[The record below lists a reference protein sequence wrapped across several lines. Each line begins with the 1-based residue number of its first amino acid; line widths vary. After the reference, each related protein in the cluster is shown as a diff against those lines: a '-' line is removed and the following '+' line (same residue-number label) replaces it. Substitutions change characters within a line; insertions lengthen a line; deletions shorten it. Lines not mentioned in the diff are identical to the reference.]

1 MILLYNLLLLLL
13 TKMKNSVAISESI
26 NKNASSVCDCPKACD
41 SVHYEAA
48 MSYATAN
55 QNSENEFDLSD
66 EFLRSVGTHLNKSLD
81 IREYTLHD
89 RRAAN
94 MLEITRVLQELPPK
108 REEIWA
114 DYDIYVYAMK
124 SSMILNGRKD
134 MIDFIELSY
143 RNLQK
148 VLERGFNAGWSRMN
162 IYFDILSDLF
172 MHSETLTASKD
183 TIEQKQW
190 RADLLKVQLTVS
202 KLSLYHLERVHDAYH
217 RAVPLVDTCV
227 TPNGSYDGLYLTKEL
242 FKHTQDINDTY
253 TRLRGHITKYIEHID
268 ILFHINITNGHMT
281 DIENTYVNQS
291 SDFLRTV
298 ADYARD
304 LKRYESLIIKHPL
317 ERLMKAIKRKAY
329 WWRDIETLR
338 FAYSDC
344 KYNYRR
350 GVDDIDRCLTA
361 YNNTNT
367 TATLKSYLDDLKNE
381 RRASKLDL
389 AVTLQSNNIMQ
400 LLDNF
405 KESVLR
411 TQERM
416 RAYITSG
423 DYLGRMYCKFY
434 IHTRKPILQAFFSK
448 LHHHLNRT
456 TDSEK
461 SAMED
466 YFMQNNR
473 TSYEARIIRG
483 DETLIKEC
491 HDKSFVPLHSFKTI
505 SHRNITSFKKNLDT
519 LLHKTRL
526 DGTMFR

>member
-1 MILLYNLLLLLL
+1 
-13 TKMKNSVAISESI
+13 MKFCIAISESI

-41 SVHYEAA
+41 SVQYKAA

-81 IREYTLHD
+81 TREYTLHD
-89 RRAAN
+89 RQAAN
-94 MLEITRVLQELPPK
+94 MQEVTRVLQELPPNSG
-108 REEIWA
+108 EIWG
-114 DYDIYVYAMK
+114 DYYRYVFAVK
-124 SSMILNGRKD
+124 SSMIPNDRQD
-134 MIDFIELSY
+134 VIDFIGLSY

-162 IYFDILSDLF
+162 VYFDILSDLF
-172 MHSETLTASKD
+172 MHSKTLTASEG
-183 TIEQKQW
+183 TTEQKQW

-268 ILFHINITNGHMT
+268 VLFHVNITNGHMT

-291 SDFLRTV
+291 NDFWRTI
-298 ADYARD
+298 ANYERD
-304 LKRYESLIIKHPL
+304 LKLYESLIIKQPL
-317 ERLMKAIKRKAY
+317 ERLKRAIKWKVYYWKDIDTLKTAY
-329 WWRDIETLR
+329 I
-338 FAYSDC
+338 DC
-344 KYNYRR
+344 RYNYHT
-350 GVDDIDRCLTA
+350 GVEDIDRCLTA
-361 YNNTNT
+361 YHNTNT
-367 TATLKSYLDDLKNE
+367 TATLKSYFDDLKNE
-381 RRASKLDL
+381 RRASKLHL

-416 RAYITSG
+416 RAYDTSG
-423 DYLGRMYCKFY
+423 ELLGRMRCKFY
-434 IHTRKPILQAFFSK
+434 LNTWDPILQAFFSK

-466 YFMQNNR
+466 YFMLNNS
-473 TSYEARIIRG
+473 TSNRARIVRG
-483 DETLIKEC
+483 DETFKDEC
-491 HDKSFVPLHSFKTI
+491 HSKSFVPLHSFKTI
-505 SHRNITSFKKNLDT
+505 SHRKITSFKKNLDT